1 MITYTFPPFTTT
13 PSDCGIF
20 SYSISFESSPI
31 TTYPAASCATDPCQ
45 SVDISL
51 EVSQTLTFNIEVT
64 ANGGATA
71 DSTTQITVE
80 ICGNEIVNL
89 QGDISSYDL
98 EYDQFTGVH
107 SILSTEYQTLF
118 NSDNSLCEVQSYSL
132 VKLSGTEPQLLEEG
146 LSEVIYI
153 NSDTQDIEI
162 HTEIATSDTNS
173 LFIMACTMSQS
184 CGYIPL
190 SFKILALE
198 DNQEFLEDLI
208 NQAPIFETKTFSLD
222 QELSEEMTFQLP
234 DIFDANADE
243 VTVEVQGL

>member
-1 MITYTFPPFTTT
+1 
-13 PSDCGIF
+13 
-20 SYSISFESSPI
+20 
-31 TTYPAASCATDPCQ
+31 
-45 SVDISL
+45 
-51 EVSQTLTFNIEVT
+51 
-64 ANGGATA
+64 
-71 DSTTQITVE
+71 
-80 ICGNEIVNL
+80 
-89 QGDISSYDL
+89 
-98 EYDQFTGVH
+98 
-107 SILSTEYQTLF
+107 
-118 NSDNSLCEVQSYSL
+118 
-132 VKLSGTEPQLLEEG
+132 LLEEG

-243 VTVEVQGL
+243 VTVEVQGLQEGMTYDEETNSIVISQGHVGEYKLKFILTDGRNKKSTHDFTFNAI